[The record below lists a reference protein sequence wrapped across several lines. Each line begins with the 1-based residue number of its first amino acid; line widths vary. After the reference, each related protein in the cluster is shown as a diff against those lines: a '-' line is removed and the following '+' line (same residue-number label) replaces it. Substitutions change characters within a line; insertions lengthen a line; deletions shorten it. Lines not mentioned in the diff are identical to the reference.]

1 MTLFL
6 LPLVLL
12 LAAALAV
19 VSILL
24 VHQHAAAVA
33 LAERLKTAESGF
45 DQQLTQVRD
54 QLEKCRSAYG
64 SLKGEAEAEVRRL
77 TTANSELSDR
87 NANLLKYEQGY
98 RDLKAKAEDH
108 IRALMAN
115 VSSLKKRSEA
125 AEQTVGIQA
134 EQMKRW
140 QTIVDAEAEAAR
152 VREQARSEADAL
164 RTEADR
170 ILAEARSA
178 AEALVR
184 DSEAQRADASKT
196 AETVL
201 QQAHA
206 AAEQTQ
212 KTITEQTE
220 AMLAKAHQQARD
232 LTEHARRVVEEAEG
246 RAGRLVA
253 EAEEKAKEIA
263 GEAYEVK
270 QNVAK
275 YERALKAVKNQIEGY
290 GDEYIIPSHSLLDD
304 LADEFGFA
312 EAGKELK
319 AARELVKNMV
329 KKNEAAQCDYVE
341 ANRRETAV
349 RFVVDAFN
357 GKVDSILSTVK
368 HDNYGKLSQQIKD
381 AFEVVNA
388 NGEAFRNARI
398 TDRYLDA
405 RLNELKWAVIV
416 HELKKEEQEEQRRI
430 KERIREEEKARREY
444 ERAIKEAAREE
455 EIVQKAMAKLQEQM
469 AKASEAER
477 AKYEAQLLEMQ
488 EKLRTAEEKGQ
499 RAISMAQQT
508 KSGHVYIISNI
519 GSFGEHVYKIGL
531 TRRLDPHDRI
541 RELGDSSVP
550 FEFDVHALIKA
561 EDAPALENQLHK
573 HFVLHQVNKVNHRK
587 EFFRCDLST
596 IRGEVEKL
604 GLEAHWTMAA
614 SAQDYRETLA
624 IEKKIAEDPVA
635 RERWVQR
642 QLELEPADGGEA
654 GENGELAGVV
664 VGANGLEDES

>member
-1 MTLFL
+1 MTIVF

-19 VSILL
+19 AGILL
-24 VHQHAAAVA
+24 VKQHAAAAV
-33 LAERLKTAESGF
+33 LAERLKDAESGF
-45 DQQLTQVRD
+45 GQQMTQMRD
-54 QLEKCRSAYG
+54 QLDKCRTAYA
-64 SLKGEAEAEVRRL
+64 SLKGEAEADVQRL
-77 TTANSELSDR
+77 KTATSELTGR
-87 NANLLKYEQGY
+87 NSQLLKYEQGY
-98 RDLKAKAEDH
+98 RDLKAKAEEH
-108 IRALMAN
+108 IRSLMVT
-115 VSSLKKRSEA
+115 VSSLKKRSES
-125 AEQTVGIQA
+125 AEQTVAIQS

-140 QTIVDAEAEAAR
+140 QTIVDAEAEASR
-152 VREQARSEADAL
+152 VREKAQGEATDL
-164 RTEADR
+164 RTKADR
-170 ILAEARSA
+170 ILAEAQSRADSLA
-178 AEALVR
+178 R
-184 DSEAQRADASKT
+184 DSEAQRAEASKSAQAVL
-196 AETVL
+196 AE
-201 QQAHA
+201 ANA
-206 AAEQTQ
+206 AAEQTW
-212 KTITEQTE
+212 KTIAEQTND
-220 AMLAKAHQQARD
+220 MLAKARKQAHE
-232 LTEHARRVVEEAEG
+232 LTEHAKRVVEEAES

-270 QNVAK
+270 QNTAK

-319 AARELVKNMV
+319 AARELVKSMV
-329 KKNEAAQCDYVE
+329 KKDDAAQCDYVE

-368 HDNYGKLSQQIKD
+368 HDNFGKLSQQIKD
-381 AFEVVNA
+381 AFTIVNA

-398 TDRYLDA
+398 TERYLEA

-416 HELKKEEQEEQRRI
+416 HELKKQEQEEQRRI

-444 ERAIKEAAREE
+444 ERAIKEATREE
-455 EIVQKAMAKLQEQM
+455 ELVQKAMTKLQDQM

-488 EKLRTAEEKGQ
+488 EKLRAAEEKGQ

-614 SAQDYRETLA
+614 TAQDYRETLA
-624 IEKKIAEDPVA
+624 IERKIADDPLA

-642 QLELEPADGGEA
+642 QLELDPTDGGEV
-654 GENGELAGVV
+654 GENGELVGAGVSTTS
-664 VGANGLEDES
+664 EDEEA